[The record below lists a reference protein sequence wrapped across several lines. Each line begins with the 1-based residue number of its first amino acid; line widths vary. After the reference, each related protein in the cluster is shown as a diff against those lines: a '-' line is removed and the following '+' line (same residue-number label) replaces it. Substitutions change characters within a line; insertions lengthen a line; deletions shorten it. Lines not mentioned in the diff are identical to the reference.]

1 MRQLDAIQ
9 QSVAHM
15 QRLVRDIL
23 GRLRPSELIDLGLAA
38 AVAELTAFWSARHPT
53 IRFDVDIA
61 EDEVLAADEETR
73 ETLYRVVQEG
83 LNNAVRHAR
92 PDRIEIEVG
101 RKDEAE
107 VFARVSDDGAV
118 GGQAN
123 SAGFGLIGMRER
135 VSAANGS
142 LSIVKGDHGG
152 WTVTARLPSRAG
164 VEELEDA
171 VAS

>member
-1 MRQLDAIQ
+1 L
-9 QSVAHM
+9 

-23 GRLRPSELIDLGLAA
+23 GRLRPTELLDLGLAA
-38 AVAELTAFWSARHPT
+38 AIAELTAFWSARHPA
-53 IRFDVDIA
+53 IRFVVDIA
-61 EDEVLAADEETR
+61 DDEVLAADEETR

-101 RKDEAE
+101 RAGEAE
-107 VFARVSDDGAV
+107 VFAKVSDDGAP
-118 GGQAN
+118 GGQTN
-123 SAGFGLIGMRER
+123 GAGFGLIGMRER

-152 WTVTARLPSRAG
+152 WTVTARLPARAG